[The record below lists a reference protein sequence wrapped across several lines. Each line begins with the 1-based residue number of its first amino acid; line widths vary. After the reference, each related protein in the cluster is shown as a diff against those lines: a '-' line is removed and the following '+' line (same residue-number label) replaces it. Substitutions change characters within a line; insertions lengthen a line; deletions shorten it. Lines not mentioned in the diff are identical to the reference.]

1 MSAER
6 TIRHR
11 WGMNRGTDRSHLSL
25 VSTTAEEDLE
35 ARPVVPIRL
44 LLALSGRCDCVE
56 CCARELA
63 RRAGRE
69 WVHPDLRQARALTA
83 VQ

>member
-1 MSAER
+1 MDKPLLR
-6 TIRHR
+6 
-11 WGMNRGTDRSHLSL
+11 L
-25 VSTTAEEDLE
+25 VSDTPSDELE
-35 ARPVVPIRL
+35 HGPVVPIRL

-56 CCARELA
+56 CCAQELA

-69 WVHPDLRQARALTA
+69 WVHPDLRVSQPALHA

>member
-1 MSAER
+1 MTER
-6 TIRHR
+6 PPSMRHLR
-11 WGMNRGTDRSHLSL
+11 L
-25 VSTTAEEDLE
+25 VENDSPDSEPAHHEGPL
-35 ARPVVPIRL
+35 VPIRL

-56 CCARELA
+56 CCAAALA

-69 WVHPDLRQARALTA
+69 WVHPALRSPRPALVA

>member
-1 MSAER
+1 MVGYRA
-6 TIRHR
+6 TVDY
-11 WGMNRGTDRSHLSL
+11 WGMEKTRLRL
-25 VSTTAEEDLE
+25 VSETPEDELE
-35 ARPVVPIRL
+35 HGPVVPIRL

-69 WVHPDLRQARALTA
+69 WVHPDLRASRPALRA

>member
-1 MSAER
+1 MCTVRAGVDYL
-6 TIRHR
+6 
-11 WGMNRGTDRSHLSL
+11 GMDKQRLRL
-25 VSTTAEEDLE
+25 VSDTPENELE
-35 ARPVVPIRL
+35 HGPVVPIRL

-69 WVHPDLRQARALTA
+69 WVHPDLREARGLRA
-83 VQ
+83 VR

>member
-1 MSAER
+1 MSS
-6 TIRHR
+6 IRASADYWDMQTPQLR
-11 WGMNRGTDRSHLSL
+11 L
-25 VSTTAEEDLE
+25 VSSNTDDELE

-69 WVHPDLRQARALTA
+69 WVHPDLRAARELKA
-83 VQ
+83 VR

>member
-1 MSAER
+1 
-6 TIRHR
+6 
-11 WGMNRGTDRSHLSL
+11 MNKTPLRL
-25 VSTTAEEDLE
+25 VSSNADDDVE
-35 ARPVVPIRL
+35 AGPVVPIRL

-69 WVHPDLRQARALTA
+69 WVHPDLRA
-83 VQ
+83 VRELKAVR